1 LVCRYDGNLGVI
13 LAIAA
18 VKGLLLQA
26 LVSVQRTQELKQL
39 QDKVSSGG
47 VEEGWAGLGWAS
59 EGEAGGHRKAL
70 FCRCRHHLLVQ
81 VLCMLIVSASSVMH

>member
-1 LVCRYDGNLGVI
+1 LECRYDGNLGVI

-39 QDKVSSGG
+39 QDKVS
-47 VEEGWAGLGWAS
+47 
-59 EGEAGGHRKAL
+59 AGGEWMGLHRE
-70 FCRCRHHLLVQ
+70 RGS
-81 VLCMLIVSASSVMH
+81 IGNGWD